1 MAQKI
6 IVEGENDIHAITN
19 LCMKRKMQAPKGYK
33 STRKYEK
40 EFVEIGKSKVEL
52 LQKIP
57 LILKEEGLQNFGIVI
72 DADSN
77 FQKTWNEVKQI
88 LSNAA
93 IENLPNDFP
102 KKGLIIATENQL
114 KIGVW
119 IMPNNTDAGYLE
131 YFLQELIADDD
142 NLLPY
147 INNTIDDLFEKKLN
161 RFSEIRRQKAT
172 MQTWLSWQKE
182 PGHPFGTAILKSYF
196 DINKPLANDFIN
208 WMESVFEF

>member
-19 LCMKRKMQAPKGYK
+19 LCMKRKMPPPKGYANN
-33 STRKYEK
+33 RKYEK
-40 EFVEIGKSKVEL
+40 EFVEIGKSKIEL

-77 FQKTWNEVKQI
+77 FQKTWNEVKQV

-102 KKGLIIATENQL
+102 KKGLIIATKNQL

-131 YFLQELIADDD
+131 YFLQKLIADDD